1 MTATTYAKCR
11 YCGRP
16 TRTESTAS
24 GSVRYH
30 YFALDGVWLYFD
42 CQA

>member
-1 MTATTYAKCR
+1 MTSTTYARCR

-16 TRTESTAS
+16 TRTEATAT
-24 GSVRYH
+24 GCVRYH
-30 YFALDGVWLYFD
+30 FIEGAWQYFD